1 MNKIL
6 QDIHKDKLI
15 FYIKHDKFYLIDE
28 SVYVLKGLLKYKYSL
43 KNGRKVIFV
52 DRYYLNYILKHLK
65 NNNISYVFIQIN
77 YGYNKVLEFYNEN
90 NNYKFY
96 YKKGRRIVKNELKIS
111 EFLDRLEKNNN
122 IDNVKKAIKVVKDG

>member
-111 EFLDRLEKNNN
+111 KLLDRLDLSELLLINYFNYGIIV
-122 IDNVKKAIKVVKDG
+122 ID

>member
-111 EFLDRLEKNNN
+111 KLLDRLEKNNN

>member
-111 EFLDRLEKNNN
+111 KLLDRLEKNNN
-122 IDNVKKAIKVVKDG
+122 IDNVKKAIKGVKDG